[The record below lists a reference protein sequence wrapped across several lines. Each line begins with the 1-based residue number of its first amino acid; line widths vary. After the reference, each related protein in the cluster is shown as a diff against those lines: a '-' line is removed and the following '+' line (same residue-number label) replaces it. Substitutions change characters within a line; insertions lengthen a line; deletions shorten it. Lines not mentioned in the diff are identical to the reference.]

1 MELEG
6 KNAELEGE
14 NAELKK
20 ENAELKME
28 NAELKME
35 SAGLQE
41 ENAALEGN
49 VSNLNDRYEDFF
61 EYLLGASRQPDDVV
75 VAAEV
80 E

>member
-1 MELEG
+1 
-6 KNAELEGE
+6 
-14 NAELKK
+14 
-20 ENAELKME
+20 ME